1 MNLLTW
7 LFSACYRGGDQL
19 LSGRP
24 LQVSKAG
31 THKTHVAG
39 WETGGGGSGLQPV
52 LLETKGKQANWE

>member
-1 MNLLTW
+1 M
-7 LFSACYRGGDQL
+7 
-19 LSGRP
+19 
-24 LQVSKAG
+24 SKAG